1 MFKKLVITL
10 TIALLMSLDSY
21 ASQTR
26 VYCVDIEQ
34 DDNTHI
40 IRQTNLYKTYVDYI
54 DEEQNS
60 KLTEKEL
67 GNVITYSFC
76 AVKWDENLV
85 KSFEEF
91 KTDLIY
97 QMSIIHALTLDLKKE
112 NILTSYNKLQIK
124 VTEESRKSI
133 EEQAKI
139 DRENIQSMVR

>member
-1 MFKKLVITL
+1 MLKKILLSL
-10 TIALLMSLDSY
+10 TVVLLMSLDSY

-34 DDNTHI
+34 NDNTHI
-40 IRQTNLYKTYVDYI
+40 IRQTSLYKTYVDYI
-54 DEEQNS
+54 DEEQNY
-60 KLTEKEL
+60 KLIEKEL

-85 KSFEEF
+85 KSFGEF

-97 QMSIIHALTLDLKKE
+97 QMSIIHALTLDLRKE
-112 NILTSYNKLQIK
+112 NILNSYYDLQIK

-139 DRENIQSMVR
+139 DRKTIESIVR

>member
-10 TIALLMSLDSY
+10 IALLMSLDNSY

-34 DDNTHI
+34 DDNLHI

-67 GNVITYSFC
+67 GNVITYTFC

-139 DRENIQSMVR
+139 DRETIESVVR